1 MKKHFLL
8 LWLLLL
14 GSIGFVAAQSRQVQ
28 GVVKSAEGET
38 LPGVTVLVEGTT
50 NGASTGPNG
59 DYSITLPAGSNDATL
74 RFSYVGYVSQAVKVG
89 SQSTINV
96 SLTAD
101 SKQLDDVV
109 VIGYQA
115 VQRRDVTGSVSS
127 VGAQQIKD
135 IPVNSAAE
143 ALTGRLAGVQLTS
156 AEGSPGNTNVQV
168 RVRGGGSITQDN
180 SPLYVVDGV
189 QIENALSVIAPQDI
203 QSVDVLKDASA
214 TAIYGARGANGVVI
228 ITTKGGREGRTA
240 VNYNGFAGFRQLTNK
255 LSVMGPADY
264 LNWEYERAVLTGSGA
279 SVSGGTNTFKSVFG
293 STNFNSDT
301 LNRIRNAPSLDWQEE
316 VFGRKAF
323 QQTHN
328 VSVSGGGKATTYSLS
343 LTSNKEDGIQIGS
356 SYERKLINFR
366 LDTKASER
374 LRLGFNVRF
383 NDQAN
388 YGAGTG
394 AAIGTSTTGQAA
406 NTGSS
411 VTSRLRNAVQYLPF
425 VLPSLNG
432 AAGADPTANFDP
444 DFFANS
450 SLINPVL
457 AVNNEYRADK
467 RRTFNIGATAAF
479 NILDNLIFRS
489 TGGVDFTYGDL
500 GTFNG
505 LYSPTI
511 RQAAGGYQ
519 NLPFASITNNLTT
532 TINNSNVLDYTYKKG
547 KSVLNV
553 LLGEE
558 IYQQRSTQQFV
569 QVNFLPSDITAE
581 RALANINQAV
591 LPVGTVAQPVLP
603 TTGIPVN
610 YNLLSGF
617 GRLNYSYDDKY
628 LLTVSA
634 RMDGSSK
641 FAAGNR
647 AQLFPGASA
656 AWRISKED
664 FFQNYTSTV
673 SDLKLRLSYGQAGN
687 NRIGDNLFSQLYQ
700 AGNVSYAL
708 NHVTTPVTATTGF
721 YNPDLKWEVTTTRNV
736 GVDLALF
743 NNRVQFTADAYY
755 NTTND
760 LLVNVSIPGFTGYSS
775 QLRNVGSTSNRGL
788 ELQLSG
794 AVIKTP
800 DFTWTASANASLN
813 RNRIESLGNGAQ
825 EIVNIQSGWAG
836 TALSGADYVAR
847 VGSPVGQMYGYITD
861 GYYTADD
868 FETYNYTT
876 RAGVLKKD
884 VPNNTSITGNPVS
897 IGSIKLKDVDG
908 VRDANGNLNITESD
922 KTVIGNANPK
932 VSGGLNQQFTYK
944 GFDAS
949 VFLNFVLGNDIYNA
963 NKIEFTTSTAN
974 TSYANLLSEMNNRVR
989 YIDEAGALITD
1000 ATTFNRVNAN
1010 ASMWSP
1016 VRGNYFLHSYA
1027 VENGSFLRVN
1037 NVTFGYSLPKSVISK
1052 VKASQLRFYV
1062 TLNNLYTFTKYTGYD
1077 PEVNT
1082 RRNTPLT
1089 PGVDYAAYPRSRA
1102 FLFGV
1107 NIGL

>member
-14 GSIGFVAAQSRQVQ
+14 GSIGIVAAQSRQVQ

-59 DYSITLPAGSNDATL
+59 DYSITLPANTKDATL

-89 SQSTINV
+89 SQSSINIT
-96 SLTAD
+96 LATD
-101 SKQLDDVV
+101 SKQLEDVV

-203 QSVDVLKDASA
+203 QSVDVLKDASS

-255 LSVMGPADY
+255 LDVMGPADY
-264 LNWEYERAVLTGSGA
+264 LNWEYERALLTGTGA
-279 SVSGGTNTFKSVFG
+279 SVSGGTSTFKSVFG
-293 STNFNSDT
+293 TTNFNSDT
-301 LNRIRNAPSLDWQEE
+301 LNRIRNSPTRDWQQE

-343 LTSNKEDGIQIGS
+343 LTSNKEDGIQLGS
-356 SYERKLINFR
+356 SYERKLVNFR
-366 LDTKASER
+366 LDTKASDR

-394 AAIGTSTTGQAA
+394 AAIGTSTTGQAV

-411 VTSRLRNAVQYLPF
+411 VTSRLRNTVQYLPF

-467 RRTFNIGATAAF
+467 RRTFNMGATAAF
-479 NILDNLIFRS
+479 NITKELVFRS
-489 TGGVDFTYGDL
+489 TGGVDFTYGDI

-519 NLPFASITNNLTT
+519 NLPFATITDNITT
-532 TINNSNVLDYTYKKG
+532 TYNNSNVLDYTFRKE

-558 IYQQRSTQQFV
+558 IYQQRTTQKFV
-569 QVNFLPSDITAE
+569 QVNFLPADITAE

-591 LPVGTVAQPVLP
+591 LPVGTTAQPVLP
-603 TTGIPVN
+603 TTNVPV
-610 YNLLSGF
+610 YYRLLSGF
-617 GRLNYSYDDKY
+617 GRVNYSYDDKY
-628 LLTVSA
+628 LFTLTS
-634 RMDGSSK
+634 RLDGSSK
-641 FAAGNR
+641 FADGNR
-647 AQLFPGASA
+647 SRVFPGASV
-656 AWRISKED
+656 AWRISKEN
-664 FFQNYTSTV
+664 FFQGYTSTV

-687 NRIGDNLFSQLYQ
+687 NRIGDNLYSQVFQ
-700 AGNVSYAL
+700 AGNSPYVL
-708 NHVTTPVTATTGF
+708 NHVTTPGTATTGF
-721 YNPDLKWEVTTTRNV
+721 YNPDLKWEVTTTRNL
-736 GVDLALF
+736 GLDLALF

-760 LLVNVSIPGFTGYSS
+760 LLVNASIFGGSGYTT
-775 QLRNVGSTSNRGL
+775 QLQNIGSTSNKGL

-794 AVIKTP
+794 TVIQTP
-800 DFTWTASANASLN
+800 DFTWSATANAAFNS
-813 RNRIESLGNGAQ
+813 NRIESLGSGAQ
-825 EIVNIQSGWAG
+825 EIQNIQSGWAG
-836 TALSGADYVAR
+836 SALSGADYVAR

-861 GYYTADD
+861 GFYTASD

-876 RAGVLKKD
+876 RTGVLKSGVASD
-884 VPNNTSITGNPVS
+884 LSITGNS
-897 IGSIKLKDVDG
+897 ILSLGSIKLKDVNGDG
-908 VRDANGNLNITESD
+908 QITEAD

-932 VSGGLNQQFTYK
+932 VTGGLNQQFTYK

-989 YIDEAGALITD
+989 YIDERGALITD
-1000 ATTFNRVNAN
+1000 QATFERVNAN
-1010 ASMWSP
+1010 ATMWSP

-1027 VENGSFLRVN
+1027 VEDGSFLRIN
-1037 NVTFGYSLPKSVISK
+1037 NVTAGYSLPKSLISK
-1052 VKASQLRFYV
+1052 AKLNQLRFYV
-1062 TLNNLYTFTKYTGYD
+1062 TLNNLYTFTKYSGYD